1 MPRMFTREI
10 CLLITEQMYADLKKL
25 SKKGFISVSH
35 LIRTSIREFLQSELN
50 DEARAQEDR
59 LTDHEERKENL
70 QNE

>member
-35 LIRTSIREFLQSELN
+35 LIRTSIREFLKSELD
-50 DEARAQEDR
+50 DETGLQEER
-59 LTDHEERKENL
+59 LVNNEERKED
-70 QNE
+70 